1 MTLTSQCFVSAW
13 LDGVKP
19 DPINQNQNIDSTL
32 TVLSTFEAVI
42 IIANA
47 FDWFLF
53 LNFGQG
59 CS

>member
-32 TVLSTFEAVI
+32 TVLSTFGAVV

-47 FDWFLF
+47 FD
-53 LNFGQG
+53 
-59 CS
+59 